1 MSSNIVPRRGKS
13 SCQDFDRHAAFVNHA
28 LRAIE
33 PALERSPTMPPAI
46 RLRPASATDL
56 PFLLRL
62 RQLTM
67 TEHLQRVGAPTDD
80 QAHHQRIAAN
90 FDDAMIV
97 CEGANADA
105 DADADSIGLL
115 KVTRAAGEWHV
126 HQIQILPSRQGQ
138 GIGEAVLRALLSEAA
153 REPVPVSLSVL
164 HGNPARRLYE
174 RLGFRLVSE
183 TDSSANLIW
192 HA

>member
-1 MSSNIVPRRGKS
+1 MK
-13 SCQDFDRHAAFVNHA
+13 
-28 LRAIE
+28 
-33 PALERSPTMPPAI
+33 PAI
-46 RLRPASATDL
+46 RLRPASPSDL
-56 PFLLRL
+56 PFLLTL

-67 TEHLQRVGAPTDD
+67 TEHLRRVGAPTDD
-80 QAHHQRIAAN
+80 EAHHRRIAAH

-105 DADADSIGLL
+105 GPIGLL

-126 HQIQILPSRQGQ
+126 HQIQIHPSRQGQ
-138 GIGEAVLRALLSEAA
+138 GIGEAVLRELLAEAA
-153 REPVPVSLSVL
+153 REQVSVSLSVL

-174 RLGFRLVSE
+174 RLGFRLLSE
-183 TDSSANLIW
+183 TDSSANLLW

>member
-1 MSSNIVPRRGKS
+1 
-13 SCQDFDRHAAFVNHA
+13 
-28 LRAIE
+28 
-33 PALERSPTMPPAI
+33 MPPAI
-46 RLRPASATDL
+46 RLRPASAADL

-62 RQLTM
+62 RRLTM

-80 QAHHQRIAAN
+80 AAHHQRIATH

-97 CEGANADA
+97 CEGTN
-105 DADADSIGLL
+105 ADADSIGLL

-126 HQIQILPSRQGQ
+126 HQIQILPSRQGR
-138 GIGEAVLRALLSEAA
+138 GIGEAVLRELLSEAA

-174 RLGFRLVSE
+174 RLGFWLLSE

>member
-1 MSSNIVPRRGKS
+1 
-13 SCQDFDRHAAFVNHA
+13 
-28 LRAIE
+28 
-33 PALERSPTMPPAI
+33 MPPAI
-46 RLRPASATDL
+46 RLRPASAADL

-80 QAHHQRIAAN
+80 AAHHQRIATH
-90 FDDAMIV
+90 FDDALIV
-97 CEGANADA
+97 CEGT

-115 KVTRAAGEWHV
+115 KVTRAAGEWQV
-126 HQIQILPSRQGQ
+126 HQIQILPSRQGR
-138 GIGEAVLRALLSEAA
+138 GIGEAVLRELLSEAA

-164 HGNPARRLYE
+164 HGNPALRLYE
-174 RLGFRLVSE
+174 RLGFRLLSE

>member
-1 MSSNIVPRRGKS
+1 
-13 SCQDFDRHAAFVNHA
+13 
-28 LRAIE
+28 
-33 PALERSPTMPPAI
+33 MPPAI

-56 PFLLRL
+56 PFLLTL

-80 QAHHQRIAAN
+80 DAHRQRIAAH

-105 DADADSIGLL
+105 SSIGLL
-115 KVTRAAGEWHV
+115 KVTRAAAEWHV

-138 GIGEAVLRALLSEAA
+138 GIGEAVLRELLVDAA
-153 REPVPVSLSVL
+153 REHVPVSLSVL

-174 RLGFRLVSE
+174 RLGFRLLSE
-183 TDSSANLIW
+183 TDGSANLIW